1 MQPLA
6 AHATPSALH
15 QRLLRAVCHRLDS
28 VTAQGCT
35 LALALLSARPEYN
48 AKFSVGE
55 RVKAAPRHQL
65 QHAGAPVNC
74 RAEDT
79 GSRVFGAAS
88 AKALLPLAPAH
99 LLPPAN
105 APPRSEPHGAC
116 RVHRW
121 ALSPG
126 LVVCTLQAV
135 ACGRNASAAQ
145 HARDQHINATPLSS
159 AQTSWPPPSCALG
172 RRCRSTR
179 RACPPVRCAVHRASA
194 HPRGSQSSWCPLTR
208 GGPQGGGGGDKGAR
222 GACRVSGPNKVTH
235 AAAPGRTPLAPQ
247 RTIHRARNHML
258 LSPPPDPDQPER
270 PGVCPHAPDGAACAA
285 PLPVRARK
293 CARVGPLAWHR
304 NRASRQLRAWT
315 GPSPWA
321 AACNPAQHHAMCAG
335 RPADTSV
342 WHPGPLPHGTQ
353 GSRIPPRPGHTP
365 STSCAS
371 R

>member
-135 ACGRNASAAQ
+135 ACGRNASAAH
-145 HARDQHINATPLSS
+145 HACDHQAPM
-159 AQTSWPPPSCALG
+159 
-172 RRCRSTR
+172 RRCRRCCTWLQAAPYPLATPHIPSNPTLLCTDFLAAPFLR
-179 RACPPVRCAVHRASA
+179 FGPEVSLDQARMPACPLRCAPGERPPARQPIVVVPT
-194 HPRGSQSSWCPLTR
+194 HPRGATGGR
-208 GGPQGGGGGDKGAR
+208 GR
-222 GACRVSGPNKVTH
+222 
-235 AAAPGRTPLAPQ
+235 
-247 RTIHRARNHML
+247 
-258 LSPPPDPDQPER
+258 
-270 PGVCPHAPDGAACAA
+270 
-285 PLPVRARK
+285 
-293 CARVGPLAWHR
+293 
-304 NRASRQLRAWT
+304 
-315 GPSPWA
+315 
-321 AACNPAQHHAMCAG
+321 
-335 RPADTSV
+335 
-342 WHPGPLPHGTQ
+342 
-353 GSRIPPRPGHTP
+353 
-365 STSCAS
+365 
-371 R
+371 